1 MKKKIILSIICLSLL
16 CGCGKVPKL
25 QNGEEAVITFAKDKE
40 EHKIS
45 AEELYKALKDKY
57 GLMATINMI
66 DTYILETEFPKNID
80 KAKES
85 AENYIKTYIESYGS
99 EEELLK
105 ALQQYTNYSTIDA
118 YKESLYINF
127 MQSYAME
134 EYAKTLVTDK
144 EINTY
149 YKDKVEG
156 DIEIYHILVTPD
168 VKDSMSDEE
177 KTEAENKAKDTIN
190 EIIKKLDESKD
201 KLEEFKKLVKEYS
214 EDDSTKEKDGNL
226 GYLNYGDLDSNYD
239 ELIKAAYKLKNGEY
253 SKSVIVTELGYHVI
267 YRNSQ
272 KEKDALDDIKD
283 KIIETLSKDK
293 IDTVSTIALD
303 SIKYY
308 RKLYNTNI
316 VDSELNKQYG
326 IYMNNLANSN
336 TSSQ

>member
-1 MKKKIILSIICLSLL
+1 M
-16 CGCGKVPKL
+16 
-25 QNGEEAVITFAKDKE
+25 
-40 EHKIS
+40 
-45 AEELYKALKDKY
+45 
-57 GLMATINMI
+57 
-66 DTYILETEFPKNID
+66 
-80 KAKES
+80 
-85 AENYIKTYIESYGS
+85 
-99 EEELLK
+99 
-105 ALQQYTNYSTIDA
+105 
-118 YKESLYINF
+118 
-127 MQSYAME
+127 
-134 EYAKTLVTDK
+134 TDK

-239 ELIKAAYKLKNGEY
+239 ELIKSAYKLKNGEY